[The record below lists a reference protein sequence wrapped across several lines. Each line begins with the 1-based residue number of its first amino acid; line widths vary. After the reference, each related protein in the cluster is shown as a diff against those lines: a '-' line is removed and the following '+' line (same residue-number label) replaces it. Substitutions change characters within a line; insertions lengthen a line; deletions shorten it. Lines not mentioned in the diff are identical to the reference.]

1 MSNYTIAVA
10 WSGKD
15 ALADSDANKVISG
28 ADFNTEFSAVRTAVN
43 TKADINGSASEAFS
57 ATTASA
63 GNNTTLV
70 ATTAFVKTANDAQTQ
85 VTAAIIN
92 ALVYPVGSIYFNMA
106 VATNPA
112 TLLGMGT
119 WVAYGA
125 GRVLVGKAASG
136 TFDTLNEELGYET
149 DSHALSIAELPAHT
163 HTLLGGGF
171 DGSSGAEPGSTRSSG
186 LGEVGSTGSGSAHSH
201 DILQPSVTVYM
212 WKRTA

>member
-43 TKADINGSASEAFS
+43 TKADLAGSASQAFS

-63 GNNTTLV
+63 GTNTTQV
-70 ATTAFVKTANDAQTQ
+70 ATTAFVKAANDLQ

-92 ALVYPVGSIYFNMA
+92 ALVYPVGSIYFNAA

-112 TLLGMGT
+112 TLLGFGT
-119 WVAYGA
+119 WAAYA
-125 GRVLVGKAASG
+125 SGRVMVGKAGSG
-136 TFDTLNEELGYET
+136 TFDTLGEEQGAET
-149 DSHALSIAELPAHT
+149 HTLSVAELPAHT
-163 HTLLGGGF
+163 HSYDRQNTSTDNISIHDITRTTGGN
-171 DGSSGAEPGSTRSSG
+171 SSATS
-186 LGEVGSTGSGSAHSH
+186 GSTGSGSAHNN
-201 DILQPSVTVYM
+201 IQPSITVYM
-212 WKRTA
+212 WRRTA